1 MIITMSQFTK
11 YVNIICKEMT
21 KEGKKSILFVKCCKD
36 NLNFFSAQLY
46 LIKSCLIF
54 SNRKERTNTISYL
67 KKASVWNT
75 FQVKSLGGF
84 AQKVTRGRHFIP
96 GKVNTAKVEGQKVR
110 TTLQN
115 VPHKRRQGSC
125 IEFCYNVLL
134 FLTSISCILS
144 V

>member
-21 KEGKKSILFVKCCKD
+21 KEGKKSILFVVKCCKD
-36 NLNFFSAQLY
+36 NLNIFSAQLY

-75 FQVKSLGGF
+75 FQVKSLGGCSKSDQRE
-84 AQKVTRGRHFIP
+84 ALYSW
-96 GKVNTAKVEGQKVR
+96 E
-110 TTLQN
+110 
-115 VPHKRRQGSC
+115 S
-125 IEFCYNVLL
+125 
-134 FLTSISCILS
+134 
-144 V
+144 